1 MKISREDKNFSSL
14 LFDLKMKLNRFVKA
28 TKLNWNPSAA
38 VIVDHDLSHCVLFQR
53 EWILPRRGHKTSPLN
68 LFF

>member
-1 MKISREDKNFSSL
+1 
-14 LFDLKMKLNRFVKA
+14 
-28 TKLNWNPSAA
+28 
-38 VIVDHDLSHCVLFQR
+38 LSHCVLFQR